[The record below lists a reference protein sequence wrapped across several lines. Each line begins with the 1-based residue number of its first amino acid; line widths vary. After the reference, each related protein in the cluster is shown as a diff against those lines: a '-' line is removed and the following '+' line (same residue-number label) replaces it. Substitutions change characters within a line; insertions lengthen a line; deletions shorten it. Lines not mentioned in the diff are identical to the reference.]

1 MTERMEQLNKKRE
14 EVLIEIEPIMKA
26 FNIKDYDYIVK
37 DTGQTETLRIYD
49 TFIGCSCNSVSAVID
64 EIIGYLFVKR
74 FCRNRYLGAFR
85 TQTLNQIRKYWIKEM
100 KENE

>member
-1 MTERMEQLNKKRE
+1 MTETMEQLNKKRA
-14 EVLIEIEPIMKA
+14 EVLSEIEPIMKA

-49 TFIGCSCNSVSAVID
+49 TYIGCSCNSVSAVID
-64 EIIGYLFVKR
+64 EIIGYLFVKK

-85 TQTLNQIRKYWIKEM
+85 TQTLNQIRKYWLKEM
-100 KENE
+100 K